1 MVDNLSLNGLNP
13 SEIEIRETELANNL
27 NGLKMAILVI
37 ANLWGMVSLNY
48 VFTSDLDIV
57 CISVKSVTELFFYFV
72 VGIRHHNSGILKLRN
87 HI

>member
-27 NGLKMAILVI
+27 SGLKMAILVI
-37 ANLWGMVSLNY
+37 ANLWGMVSLNC
-48 VFTSDLDIV
+48 VFTSDLDIAR
-57 CISVKSVTELFFYFV
+57 ISVNLITELSFCFV
-72 VGIRHHNSGILKLRN
+72 VGIRHHKSGILKLRN